1 MFEAMLHVA
10 GPNSGSPQYSGMIR
24 LESLLGSRYPTRLG
38 ISQAPC
44 KEPTSM
50 SFLLCVSK
58 CSQQK
63 ISDLVRHAKL
73 DIGNK
78 ISASKSRK
86 KSPESSTKI
95 QAANGS
101 QEIPIVDGT
110 VTLTRRCG

>member
-24 LESLLGSRYPTRLG
+24 LESLPASRYAAPLG

-58 CSQQK
+58 WSQQK
-63 ISDLVRHAKL
+63 ISDLVRYAKL
-73 DIGNK
+73 DIGSK
-78 ISASKSRK
+78 ISASKSRT
-86 KSPESSTKI
+86 KSPESSATI
-95 QAANGS
+95 QTANGI
-101 QEIPIVDGT
+101 EKIPNVDGT
-110 VTLTRRCG
+110 VTVTRRCG